1 MGKNNFQKEISK
13 IAAIDHPIVKDL
25 IALIW
30 SEEVYQAEFSDTF
43 YFLQK
48 KQSLSDLIEWSKNIE
63 IDTNFSKLNKLPLGK
78 YAESLLNIYFKNCKE
93 FELLANNIQLIKEN
107 KTIGEIDF
115 LLKDLIKEEY
125 IHLEFAL
132 KYYLKVKWNG
142 QLTFL
147 GPNVNDQLRKK
158 KEKLLGQQSR
168 LLNRH
173 QNLLDADFQKINFQ
187 PKIWMKGVRFYPFNI
202 SEKYSHTKAWWLN
215 FEDIDKLQKRDT
227 FFEVVSQKK
236 DWIFPYF
243 REKEVD
249 FNSLKTK
256 AEHYFQQKKNAL
268 MVVRKESNKVIDRGF
283 IMRKKWPN

>member
-132 KYYLKVKWNG
+132 KYYLKVKW
-142 QLTFL
+142 
-147 GPNVNDQLRKK
+147 
-158 KEKLLGQQSR
+158 
-168 LLNRH
+168 
-173 QNLLDADFQKINFQ
+173 
-187 PKIWMKGVRFYPFNI
+187 
-202 SEKYSHTKAWWLN
+202 
-215 FEDIDKLQKRDT
+215 
-227 FFEVVSQKK
+227 
-236 DWIFPYF
+236 
-243 REKEVD
+243 
-249 FNSLKTK
+249 
-256 AEHYFQQKKNAL
+256 
-268 MVVRKESNKVIDRGF
+268 
-283 IMRKKWPN
+283 